1 MELKQVNNS
10 TILPAVRTEE
20 FEQNELEILSVKQPK
35 SENEN
40 FPFDFELHEAEE
52 IIQPIEMV
60 DEISSEHFITS
71 NTEPILLNELK
82 NKCIIPVFSKD
93 NESTISHSEFINTVA
108 EIGST
113 FFSGERMLQPSVKV
127 SHPIKGRIPEA
138 MGKAVKDLME
148 DEKTIYYERM
158 AFMIEF
164 PNIAE
169 TINGNKLSLSIGGVR
184 AYNHENLYSR
194 KIEEHFKVFIGFKNH
209 VCTNLC
215 ISTDGFKKEI
225 RVKSLSDLAFE
236 VYQLLAEFKTDRHLN
251 QLHQL
256 GDYSLTEKQFAQL
269 LGKTRMYQY
278 LPLNQKKFIVPIPI
292 NDSQISS
299 IAREYYQDKSFSR
312 NEVGDIDLWRLYN
325 LFTGANKTSYIDTF
339 LDRGVGC
346 LDFVQSIAN
355 QLESGVNSWYI
366 S

>member
-10 TILPAVRTEE
+10 SILPAVQAEE
-20 FEQNELEILSVKQPK
+20 SRQSV
-35 SENEN
+35 EDI
-40 FPFDFELHEAEE
+40 PFLDIECTVDEVMPLDFEFLEAEE
-52 IIQPIEMV
+52 INEPFETE
-60 DEISSEHFITS
+60 DISSDQFISS
-71 NTEPILLNELK
+71 NTESILLKDLK
-82 NKCIIPVFSKD
+82 EKCIIPVFSKD
-93 NESTISHSEFINTVA
+93 NESTISHTEFISTVA
-108 EIGST
+108 EIGHS
-113 FFSGERMLQPSVKV
+113 FFSGERMLKPAVRV

-138 MGKAVKDLME
+138 MGKAVSDLKE
-148 DEKTIYYERM
+148 HEKTLYYERM
-158 AFMIEF
+158 AFIIEF

-169 TINGNKLSLSIGGVR
+169 SINGNRLSLTIGGVR

-236 VYQLLAEFKTDRHLN
+236 VYQLLAEFKTDRQLN
-251 QLHQL
+251 QLHHL
-256 GDYSLTEKQFAQL
+256 GDYSLNERQFAQL

-278 LPLNQKKFIVPIPI
+278 LPQDQKKVIAPIPI
-292 NDSQISS
+292 NDSQVNM
-299 IAREYYQDKSFSR
+299 IAREYYNDKSFSR
-312 NEVGDIDLWRLYN
+312 RANGEIDLWRLYN
-325 LFTGANKTSYIDTF
+325 LFTGANKMSYIDTF

-355 QLESGVNSWYI
+355 QLESGENSWYI
-366 S
+366 C

>member
-1 MELKQVNNS
+1 MDLKQVNS
-10 TILPAVRTEE
+10 SSVLPMVNT
-20 FEQNELEILSVKQPK
+20 QNEEEILSIVQPI
-35 SENEN
+35 SEDELI
-40 FPFDFELHEAEE
+40 PFDLLEAEE
-52 IIQPIEMV
+52 IIQPIDLE
-60 DEISSEHFITS
+60 DTSSEHFITS
-71 NTEPILLNELK
+71 NTEAINLEDLSK
-82 NKCIIPVFSKD
+82 RCIIPVFSKD
-93 NESTISHSEFINTVA
+93 NESTISHPEFINSVA
-108 EIGST
+108 EIGNS
-113 FFSGERMLQPSVKV
+113 FFSGERMLKPAIKV

-138 MGKAVKDLME
+138 MGKAVKDLIDE
-148 DEKTIYYERM
+148 EKTIYYERM
-158 AFMIEF
+158 AFLIEF

-169 TINGNKLSLSIGGVR
+169 TINGSRLSLTIGGVR

-194 KIEEHFKVFIGFKNH
+194 KIEEHFKVFIGFKVH

-236 VYQLLAEFKTDRHLN
+236 VYQLLAEFKIERQLN

-256 GDYSLTEKQFAQL
+256 GDYFLTEKQFAQL
-269 LGKTRMYQY
+269 LGRSKMYQY
-278 LPLNQKKFIVPIPI
+278 LPLNQKKLIVPVPI
-292 NDSQISS
+292 NESQIST
-299 IAREYYQDKSFSR
+299 IAREYYQDSSFRRGNDGS
-312 NEVGDIDLWRLYN
+312 IDLWRLYN

-355 QLESGVNSWYI
+355 QLESGVDSWYI

>member
-1 MELKQVNNS
+1 MELKQVNS
-10 TILPAVRTEE
+10 KSILPVIQTKESGQNKLDIQPI
-20 FEQNELEILSVKQPK
+20 EQLNTK
-35 SENEN
+35 NEN
-40 FPFDFELHEAEE
+40 FPFDFEILEAEE
-52 IIQPIEMV
+52 IISPVNLE
-60 DEISSEHFITS
+60 DTSSEHFITS
-71 NTEPILLNELK
+71 NTEAVNLDDLRDR
-82 NKCIIPVFSKD
+82 CIIPVFSKD
-93 NESTISHSEFINTVA
+93 NESTISHPEFINTVA
-108 EIGST
+108 EIGNN
-113 FFSGERMLQPSVKV
+113 FFAGERMLKPAIRV

-138 MGKAVKDLME
+138 MGKAVKDLTE
-148 DEKTIYYERM
+148 EEKTIYYERM

-169 TINGNKLSLSIGGVR
+169 TINGNRLSLSIGGVR

-194 KIEEHFKVFIGFKNH
+194 KIEEHFKVFIGFQVH

-236 VYQLLAEFKTDRHLN
+236 VYQLLAEFKIERQLDH
-251 QLHQL
+251 LHQL
-256 GDYSLTEKQFAQL
+256 GNYSLSERQFAQL

-278 LPLNQKKFIVPIPI
+278 LPLNQKKAIVPVPI
-292 NDSQISS
+292 NDSQVNA
-299 IAREYYQDKSFSR
+299 IAREYYQDKSFCR
-312 NEVGDIDLWRLYN
+312 NTMGDIDLWRLYN